1 MTDAF
6 LFEKAERYDVKGR
19 RYIGALEKYYPVDH
33 GIANARLNFRQTADR
48 PHIMENMIYNELRS
62 RGYDVDVGVVK
73 FRKKID
79 ERMVQVT
86 SEVDFIAKMGS
97 RITYIQSAYRIDDP
111 EKKEQELRSLLK
123 INDSFKKVM
132 IVGDYMRPNMDDNGI
147 LFIGLMQFLLDENS
161 LDEYLIRSC

>member
-1 MTDAF
+1 MVAGV
-6 LFEKAERYDVKGR
+6 LKAYLMASSVSPMD
-19 RYIGALEKYYPVDH
+19 
-33 GIANARLNFRQTADR
+33 ARLNFRQTADR

-97 RITYIQSAYRIDDP
+97 RITYIQSTYRIDDP

-161 LDEYLIRSC
+161 LDG

>member
-1 MTDAF
+1 
-6 LFEKAERYDVKGR
+6 
-19 RYIGALEKYYPVDH
+19 
-33 GIANARLNFRQTADR
+33 
-48 PHIMENMIYNELRS
+48 MENMIYNELRS

-97 RITYIQSAYRIDDP
+97 RIIYIQSAYRIDDP

-132 IVGDYMRPNMDDNGI
+132 IVGDNMRPNMDDNGI

-161 LDEYLIRSC
+161 LDG